1 MISSELF
8 FNIDMARLTNEIR
21 EEPKFKG
28 RNIARRK
35 QKRRKKIPFTI
46 VVTT

>member
-1 MISSELF
+1 
-8 FNIDMARLTNEIR
+8 MARLTNEIR